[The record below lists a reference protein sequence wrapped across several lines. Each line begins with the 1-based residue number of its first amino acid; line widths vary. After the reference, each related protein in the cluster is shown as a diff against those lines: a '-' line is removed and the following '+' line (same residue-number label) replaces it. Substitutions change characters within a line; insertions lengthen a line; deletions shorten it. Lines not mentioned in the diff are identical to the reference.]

1 MSYTKQRENL
11 RILFYLYDQFYLTT
25 REYDKIKQMK
35 NLSA

>member
-11 RILFYLYDQFYLTT
+11 RILFYLSDQFYLTT
-25 REYDKIKQMK
+25 QDYDKIKQMK